1 MQRDG
6 QEASYY
12 LWDPAASHKKE
23 SAEDNEMARRPVYQN
38 RSWLYIDNE
47 MARRPAVIG
56 MESIIWP
63 GGQLRTSGA
72 GCM

>member
-12 LWDPAASHKKE
+12 RWEPAVSNQKE

-38 RSWLYIDNE
+38 RSRLYMDNE